1 LYLPGMEDS
10 SIAIMSAN
18 TPNPEQETADDILW
32 NACSFILKAFPA
44 TRRLVKESLEG
55 NKQ

>member
-1 LYLPGMEDS
+1 MEDS
-10 SIAIMSAN
+10 WIAIMSAN